1 MADEPDAADEPDPP
15 DDDADREL
23 TFAQLIRRAD
33 PGADPSQPSEP
44 ASAIDDP
51 GATEPPRIARPRA
64 RDDELLTELPPHDYH
79 LGQFAGWRATR
90 KARWFVGG
98 TLGATVLVGIVV
110 VVVHTR
116 ELRYQERH
124 PLPEV
129 EATIAPGT
137 PRDMTLAD
145 GSMRVGLG
153 REPPA
158 VNILHLPD
166 RDITLAR
173 GSDKAQFKVEVRDGK
188 TVRLQ
193 VLTGEIVET
202 LTDPDATPLLE

>member
-1 MADEPDAADEPDPP
+1 MADEPDAPDETAEPDLP

-33 PGADPSQPSEP
+33 PGADAGSN
-44 ASAIDDP
+44 ADD
-51 GATEPPRIARPRA
+51 GATEPRATRSRA

-90 KARWFVGG
+90 KVRWFIGG
-98 TLGATVLVGIVV
+98 TLGATVLVGIVI

-116 ELRYQERH
+116 ELRYQELH

-173 GSDKAQFKVEVRDGK
+173 GSDKAQFKVEIRDGK

>member
-1 MADEPDAADEPDPP
+1 MAG
-15 DDDADREL
+15 DDDDREL
-23 TFAQLIRRAD
+23 TFAELIQRAE
-33 PGADPSQPSEP
+33 PSSNADSG
-44 ASAIDDP
+44 DL
-51 GATEPPRIARPRA
+51 PRAARPRA

-90 KARWFVGG
+90 KVRWFIGG
-98 TLGATVLVGIVV
+98 TLGATVLAGVIILVDY
-110 VVVHTR
+110 TR
-116 ELRYQERH
+116 ELRHQKLH

-129 EATIAPGT
+129 EATITPGT
-137 PRDMTLAD
+137 PRDMTLSD
-145 GSMRVGLG
+145 GSMRVGLS

-158 VNILHLPD
+158 IDVLHLPD

-202 LTDPDATPLLE
+202 LTDPEATRLLPPP